1 MDNKQIITVTQCPSG
16 GWWEGTLNGTTGWFP
31 SNYCQPL
38 TLNEDLIHSNDHN
51 IINTTELDKL
61 LLANNSDS
69 DTQQYRNMVS
79 ILTFTPLLI
88 TNLCHSIDK
97 CNDQVFQDIEDT
109 ESAYVRDLVETLNK
123 YLKPLQQS
131 LM

>member
-1 MDNKQIITVTQCPSG
+1 M
-16 GWWEGTLNGTTGWFP
+16 
-31 SNYCQPL
+31 
-38 TLNEDLIHSNDHN
+38 
-51 IINTTELDKL
+51 DKL